1 MNWQKLKN
9 QDPFIT
15 ILVFILSA
23 IGLLIIYSTTFTY
36 PSESSLGQMLPKQ
49 ILFLILGFI
58 IYFLLIS
65 IDLSW
70 FEDEGFI
77 KIMYILIL
85 GLLIVVKFFGET
97 RAGTNRWI
105 DIGFFSLQPAEYAK
119 IAIILLSA
127 KNLNDIKLY
136 ESKPLFRKNNKKIPK
151 ALLSRPVA
159 MILLKNALLVIPLIV
174 LILIQPS
181 LGNAMISLSLWLLM
195 ILILFPKPMLLT
207 KIVMVLSLGISLAL
221 QIFEVRFQ
229 SPDFVITQY
238 QSINWLATIIILIVL
253 IASIIALK
261 ISPKI
266 FITFLILGIVIIV
279 GIPNIW
285 NGVMT
290 DYQKQRV
297 LTYFEGPESDP
308 TGSGYQIIQSR
319 IAIGSG
325 MLTGRGYLQGTQS
338 SLSVLTQ
345 SFTDFA
351 FAAYAEQFGFIGV
364 LILLFIYFLLLIRIL
379 RVARNSRNNFGKYV
393 ALGICLLLF
402 LHIFINIGM
411 NMGLLPVTGI
421 PLPLISYGGSATVM
435 ILICLGLV
443 QSVQSSQRSVD
454 IADNLMVTSRSLLM
468 N

>member
-136 ESKPLFRKNNKKIPK
+136 ESKPLFRKNYKKIP
-151 ALLSRPVA
+151 
-159 MILLKNALLVIPLIV
+159 
-174 LILIQPS
+174 
-181 LGNAMISLSLWLLM
+181 
-195 ILILFPKPMLLT
+195 
-207 KIVMVLSLGISLAL
+207 
-221 QIFEVRFQ
+221 
-229 SPDFVITQY
+229 
-238 QSINWLATIIILIVL
+238 
-253 IASIIALK
+253 
-261 ISPKI
+261 
-266 FITFLILGIVIIV
+266 
-279 GIPNIW
+279 
-285 NGVMT
+285 
-290 DYQKQRV
+290 
-297 LTYFEGPESDP
+297 
-308 TGSGYQIIQSR
+308 
-319 IAIGSG
+319 
-325 MLTGRGYLQGTQS
+325 
-338 SLSVLTQ
+338 
-345 SFTDFA
+345 
-351 FAAYAEQFGFIGV
+351 
-364 LILLFIYFLLLIRIL
+364 
-379 RVARNSRNNFGKYV
+379 
-393 ALGICLLLF
+393 
-402 LHIFINIGM
+402 
-411 NMGLLPVTGI
+411 
-421 PLPLISYGGSATVM
+421 
-435 ILICLGLV
+435 
-443 QSVQSSQRSVD
+443 
-454 IADNLMVTSRSLLM
+454 
-468 N
+468 

>member
-1 MNWQKLKN
+1 
-9 QDPFIT
+9 
-15 ILVFILSA
+15 
-23 IGLLIIYSTTFTY
+23 
-36 PSESSLGQMLPKQ
+36 
-49 ILFLILGFI
+49 
-58 IYFLLIS
+58 
-65 IDLSW
+65 
-70 FEDEGFI
+70 
-77 KIMYILIL
+77 
-85 GLLIVVKFFGET
+85 
-97 RAGTNRWI
+97 
-105 DIGFFSLQPAEYAK
+105 
-119 IAIILLSA
+119 
-127 KNLNDIKLY
+127 
-136 ESKPLFRKNNKKIPK
+136 
-151 ALLSRPVA
+151 
-159 MILLKNALLVIPLIV
+159 
-174 LILIQPS
+174 
-181 LGNAMISLSLWLLM
+181 M

-207 KIVMVLSLGISLAL
+207 KIIMMLSLGISLAL

-238 QSINWLATIIILIVL
+238 QNINWVGAIIILIVV
-253 IASIIALK
+253 IASIITLK

-266 FITFLILGIVIIV
+266 FITFLSLGILIII

-308 TGSGYQIIQSR
+308 TGSGYQIIQSK

-338 SLSVLTQ
+338 SLQVLTQ

-364 LILLFIYFLLLIRIL
+364 IILLFIYFLLLLRIL
-379 RVARNSRNNFGKYV
+379 RVARNSRNEFGKYV

-454 IADNLMVTSRSLLM
+454 IANNLMVTSRSLLM